1 MVSGFC
7 LALMY
12 QCVLYET
19 GDIYK
24 TFGIIPVILIPLPL
38 LINMIVFQ
46 PKICQKFILVSCIF
60 RIEVST
66 LSDVISHFSEAV
78 ELRSDFVVCLMQT
91 RQANGQ
97 SVNDLRSEFQLRA
110 P

>member
-1 MVSGFC
+1 
-7 LALMY
+7 
-12 QCVLYET
+12 
-19 GDIYK
+19 
-24 TFGIIPVILIPLPL
+24 
-38 LINMIVFQ
+38 MIVFQ

-78 ELRSDFVVCLMQT
+78 ELRSDFVT